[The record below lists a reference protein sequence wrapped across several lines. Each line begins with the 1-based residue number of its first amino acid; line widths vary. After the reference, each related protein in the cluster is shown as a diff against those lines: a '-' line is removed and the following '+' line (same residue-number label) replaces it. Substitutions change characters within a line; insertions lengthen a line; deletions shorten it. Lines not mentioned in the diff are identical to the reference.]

1 MSIKAVLFDLDG
13 TLLPM
18 DQEVFTKAYFK
29 GLCKKLAPY
38 GYEPE
43 SLIKAI
49 WNGTYAMI
57 GNDGSISNED
67 CFWQEFAKLYG
78 RDVRKD
84 EPHFDAFYRN
94 EFQNVKEVCGCN
106 PKAKELIDRLKSKGI
121 RIALATNP
129 IFPLIA
135 TESRIAWSGLDV
147 SDFELITTYDN
158 IGFCK
163 PNPKYYK
170 EIINRME
177 LLPEECI
184 MVGNDV
190 GDDMVAQSIGMQVFL
205 LTDCMINKNDADI
218 ADFSQGDF
226 DALSEYIEKL
236 I

>member
-29 GLCKKLAPY
+29 GLCKKLSPY
-38 GYEPE
+38 GYETE

-57 GNDGSISNED
+57 KNDGSISNED
-67 CFWQEFAKLYG
+67 CFWQEFSKIYG

-84 EPHFDAFYRN
+84 EPHFEDFYRN
-94 EFQNVKEVCGCN
+94 EFQNVKGVCGCN
-106 PKAKELIDRLKSKGI
+106 PKAKELIGRLKNKGI

-129 IFPLIA
+129 IFPSSA

-147 SDFELITTYDN
+147 SDFELITTYEN

-163 PNPKYYK
+163 PNPEYYK
-170 EIINRME
+170 EIISRME

-190 GDDMVAQSIGMQVFL
+190 GDDMVAYGIGMQVFL
-205 LTDCMINKNDADI
+205 LTDCLINKNNEDI
-218 ADFSQGDF
+218 SAFPQGDF

-236 I
+236 L